1 LGWPGILPFQLE
13 TRNYKPETQKMD
25 IRSHTLDRIRK
36 FFSGGLDIVEF
47 VGLLVIAFATTVAIY
62 QEVLTMLSAQRVTL
76 ADLLMMFLFLE
87 VLAMIGQYLK
97 SGQVQVRF
105 PLYIGM
111 VALARYLILD
121 LKEMNEWRMLAVAG
135 AILLLTI
142 SVLVIRYGHVR
153 YPYREDADD
162 KSGKAYVRE

>member
-87 VLAMIGQYLK
+87 VLAMIGQYFR
-97 SGQVQVRF
+97 SGHIPVRY
-105 PLYIGM
+105 PLYIAM
-111 VALARYLILD
+111 VALARYLVLD
-121 LKEMNEWRMLAVAG
+121 VKEITEWRMLAVAA
-135 AILLLTI
+135 AIFLLTVA
-142 SVLVIRYGHVR
+142 VLAIRYGHVKF
-153 YPYREDADD
+153 PYREDQD
-162 KSGKAYVRE
+162 GKDRPYVRE